1 MKTRQVFL
9 LTSYFSL
16 LTLSLFSTLA
26 LASPSALTPGWARAR
41 ALYDHAH
48 SIRPVVPPY
57 ATRLTPHA
65 TLPDS
70 DIIVGYPDSNE
81 VRTITGSYTHPGR
94 IIVLNNGTLILDH
107 ANFTLRG
114 MIYVLDHGKMRVRGG
129 SLTFQQSYAYE
140 YGAMAF
146 QAGEFSLD
154 SATVYS
160 SNQSWSMGAMDS
172 AQYNVRNST
181 LRNGFNTVALVGK
194 PRVTYFRS
202 DFASEY
208 VILDSARLSLTR
220 CDTALIWLSFPDSS
234 IVSLTLPGADTTLK
248 HWEIH
253 PGSPGVSGIKYTV
266 TVDTVSGVMWGT
278 FPQKGC
284 RATIT
289 NSKIRASGVM
299 IPGRD
304 SVHVSGLVN
313 NQRYTDYTLPLGDRT
328 YRLVNTDHMTWNLY
342 PQDSTRFVLETSIF
356 GEMLGYGSPRVTVN
370 NSICDGSGGYIGSEG
385 NTQYI
390 VVGSTIYTQVISR
403 DRSFMILAGSHIN
416 FGAVNATDASAML
429 LLFSTSDYYPVARDT
444 ALIFVS
450 NYTIPSNASVESTV
464 PVTGTADI
472 LHGPAQPVTFGN
484 YRMLFA
490 PADTPSAMRFVGPSH
505 NQVVVNDTLD
515 LWDTHGLR
523 VGAYILRMRLR
534 DSANDSLDF
543 DKGVYLNPSGVE
555 LQPTLTNL
563 PNALSFSQP
572 APNPFSS
579 RTAIAYAL
587 PAPGRVALK
596 VYNLQGQWVRTLL
609 DEDKVGG
616 TYEAQWD
623 ALNASGQKLSPGIYF
638 LRLTAPQGSLT
649 RKVVLTR

>member
-9 LTSYFSL
+9 LTSCFSL
-16 LTLSLFSTLA
+16 LTLSLSSTLA
-26 LASPSALTPGWARAR
+26 LASPSALTPGWARAK

-48 SIRPVVPPY
+48 SIRPSILPLKHSSV
-57 ATRLTPHA
+57 
-65 TLPDS
+65 LPDS
-70 DIIVGYPDSNE
+70 DIIVGYPDSNQ
-81 VRTITGSYTHPGR
+81 VKTITGTYTHPGR
-94 IIVLNNGTLILDH
+94 ILVVNNGTLILDH

-140 YGAMAF
+140 YGVMAF

-154 SATVYS
+154 SATVFS

-181 LRNGFNTVALVGK
+181 LRNGFNTVALIGK

-234 IVSLTLPGADTTLK
+234 VVNLTLPNADTTLK
-248 HWEIH
+248 HWEIL
-253 PGSPGVSGIKYTV
+253 PGSGIKYTV
-266 TVDTVSGVMWGT
+266 TLDTVSGVMWGT

-289 NSKIRASGVM
+289 NSKIRASGIM

-313 NQRYTDYTLPLGDRT
+313 NQHYADYTLPLADRT

-356 GEMLGYGSPRVTVN
+356 GEMLGYGAPRITVS

-385 NTQYI
+385 NAQF
-390 VVGSTIYTQVISR
+390 VVIGSTIYTQVISR
-403 DRSFMILAGSHIN
+403 DRTFMVLAGSHIN
-416 FGAVNATDASAML
+416 FGAVNATDASVML
-429 LLFSTSDYYPVARDT
+429 VALCTSDYYPVARDT
-444 ALIFVS
+444 ALVFVS
-450 NYTIPSNASVESTV
+450 DFRIPSNAMVESMV
-464 PVTGTADI
+464 PITGTADI
-472 LHGPAQPVTFGN
+472 LNGPAQTVTFGN

-490 PADTPSAMRFVGPSH
+490 PADTPSAMRFVGPAH

-534 DSANDSLDF
+534 DSANDTLDF
-543 DKGVYLNPSGVE
+543 DKGVYLNPLGVE
-555 LQPTLTNL
+555 LEPALTNL
-563 PNALSFSQP
+563 PRALDLSHPF
-572 APNPFSS
+572 PNPFNRKTGVSF
-579 RTAIAYAL
+579 AL
-587 PAPGRVALK
+587 PSPGRVTFK
-596 VYNLQGQWVRTLL
+596 VYDLQGRLIRTLL
-609 DEDKVGG
+609 DEDRVGG
-616 TYEAQWD
+616 YYKAEWNAQD
-623 ALNASGQKLSPGIYF
+623 VPPGIYF
-638 LRLTAPQGSLT
+638 LRLTAPQGSLV

>member
-1 MKTRQVFL
+1 MKTLKVFL

-16 LTLSLFSTLA
+16 LTLGLSSTLA

-48 SIRPVVPPY
+48 SIRPSVWPIKQSSV
-57 ATRLTPHA
+57 
-65 TLPDS
+65 LPDS
-70 DIIVGYPDSNE
+70 DIVVGYPDSNQ
-81 VRTITGSYTHPGR
+81 VKTITGTYTHPGR
-94 IIVLNNGTLILDH
+94 ILVVNNGTLILDH

-129 SLTFQQSYAYE
+129 SLTFQQTYAYE
-140 YGAMAF
+140 FGAMAF

-154 SATVYS
+154 STTVYS

-172 AQYNVRNST
+172 AQYNVRNSI
-181 LRNGFNTVALVGK
+181 LRNGFNTVALIGT

-234 IVSLTLPGADTTLK
+234 VVNLTLPNADTTLK
-248 HWEIH
+248 HWEIL
-253 PGSPGVSGIKYTV
+253 PGSGIKYTV

-284 RATIT
+284 QATIT
-289 NSKIRASGVM
+289 NSRIRASGVM

-313 NQRYTDYTLPLGDRT
+313 NQHYTDYTLPLADRT
-328 YRLVNTDHMTWNLY
+328 YRLMNTDHMTWNLD

-356 GEMLGYGSPRVTVN
+356 GEMLGFGSPRVTVS

-385 NTQYI
+385 NTQF
-390 VVGSTIYTQVISR
+390 VVIGSTIYTQVISR
-403 DRSFMILAGSHIN
+403 DRTFMVLAGSHIN
-416 FGAVNATDASAML
+416 FGAVNATDASVML
-429 LLFSTSDYYPVARDT
+429 VALCTSDYYPVARDT

-450 NYTIPSNASVESTV
+450 NFSVPSNAMVESMVPITV
-464 PVTGTADI
+464 TADI
-472 LHGPAQPVTFGN
+472 LNGPAQPVTFGN

-490 PADTPSAMRFVGPSH
+490 PSDTPSAMRFVGPSH

-534 DSANDSLDF
+534 DSANDTLDF
-543 DKGVYLNPSGVE
+543 DKGVYLNPLGVE
-555 LQPTLTNL
+555 LEPALTNL
-563 PNALSFSQP
+563 PRALALSQP
-572 APNPFSS
+572 FPNPFSKRATVS
-579 RTAIAYAL
+579 FSL
-587 PAPGRVALK
+587 PSPGRVTLK
-596 VYNLQGQWVRTLL
+596 AYDLQGRLIRTIL
-609 DEDKVGG
+609 DEDRVGG
-616 TYEAQWD
+616 YYKAEWD
-623 ALNASGQKLSPGIYF
+623 ARGVPPGIYF

>member
-1 MKTRQVFL
+1 MKTRLVFL
-9 LTSYFSL
+9 LTSRFLL
-16 LTLSLFSTLA
+16 LTLSLTSSFA
-26 LASPSALTPGWARAR
+26 LASPSALTPGWARAK

-48 SIRPVVPPY
+48 SIRPSILPIKHSSV
-57 ATRLTPHA
+57 
-65 TLPDS
+65 LPDS
-70 DIIVGYPDSNE
+70 DIIVGFPDTNE

-114 MIYVLDHGKMRVRGG
+114 FIYVLGRGKMRVRGG
-129 SLTFQQSYAYE
+129 TFTFQQSYAYE
-140 YGAMAF
+140 YGATALEG
-146 QAGEFSLD
+146 GELSFD

-160 SNQSWSMGAMDS
+160 SNQSWGMGAMDS
-172 AQYNVRNST
+172 AQYNVRNSI

-194 PRVTYFRS
+194 PRITYFRS

-208 VILDSARLSLTR
+208 VILDSARLSLTN

-234 IVSLTLPGADTTLK
+234 VVSLTLPGADTTLK

-266 TVDTVSGVMWGT
+266 TLDTVSGVMWGT

-313 NQRYTDYTLPLGDRT
+313 NQHYTDYTLPLADRT
-328 YRLVNTDHMTWNLY
+328 YRLMNTDHMTWNLY

-385 NTQYI
+385 NTQF
-390 VVGSTIYTQVISR
+390 VVIGSTIYTQVISR
-403 DRSFMILAGSHIN
+403 DRTFMVLAGSHIN
-416 FGAVNATDASAML
+416 FGAVNATDASVML
-429 LLFSTSDYYPVARDT
+429 VALCTSDYYPVARDT
-444 ALIFVS
+444 ALVFVS
-450 NYTIPSNASVESTV
+450 NFSVPSNAMVESMV
-464 PVTGTADI
+464 PITGTADI

-490 PADTPSAMRFVGPSH
+490 PSDTPSAMRFVGPSH
-505 NQVVVNDTLD
+505 NQVVVNDSLD
-515 LWDTHGLR
+515 LWDTHGLS

-534 DSANDSLDF
+534 DSANDTLDF
-543 DKGVYLNPSGVE
+543 DKGVYLNPTGVE
-555 LQPTLTNL
+555 LEPALTNL
-563 PNALSFSQP
+563 PRALALSQP
-572 APNPFSS
+572 FPNPFSKRAS
-579 RTAIAYAL
+579 VSFAL
-587 PAPGRVALK
+587 PSPGRVTLK
-596 VYNLQGQWVRTLL
+596 AYDLQGRLIRTIL
-609 DEDKVGG
+609 DEDRVGG
-616 TYEAQWD
+616 YYKAEWD
-623 ALNASGQKLSPGIYF
+623 AREVPPGIYF

>member
-1 MKTRQVFL
+1 MKTRQIFL
-9 LTSYFSL
+9 LTSYFLL
-16 LTLSLFSTLA
+16 LTFCLLSTPVR
-26 LASPSALTPGWARAR
+26 ASSPPLTPGWARAK

-48 SIRPVVPPY
+48 SIRPSVWPIKQSSV
-57 ATRLTPHA
+57 
-65 TLPDS
+65 LPDS
-70 DIIVGYPDSNE
+70 DIVVGYPDSNQ
-81 VRTITGSYTHPGR
+81 VKTITGTYTHPGR
-94 IIVLNNGTLILDH
+94 ILVVNNGTLILDH

-114 MIYVLDHGKMRVRGG
+114 NIYVLDRGKMRVRGG

-146 QAGEFSLD
+146 QGAEFSLD

-160 SNQSWSMGAMDS
+160 SNQSWSMGAVDS
-172 AQYNVRNST
+172 AQYNVRNSN
-181 LRNGFNTVALVGK
+181 LRNGFNTVALIGK

-234 IVSLTLPGADTTLK
+234 VVNLTLPASDTTIR
-248 HWEIH
+248 HWEMN
-253 PGSPGVSGIKYTV
+253 PGSGIKYTV
-266 TVDTVSGVMWGT
+266 TLDTVSGVMWGT

-289 NSKIRASGVM
+289 NSRIRASGVM

-313 NQRYTDYTLPLGDRT
+313 NQHYADYTLPLSDRT
-328 YRLVNTDHMTWNLY
+328 YHLVNTDHMTWNLY
-342 PQDSTRFVLETSIF
+342 PQDSTRFVLEASIF
-356 GEMLGYGSPRVTVN
+356 GEMLGYGFPRITVS

-385 NTQYI
+385 NTQY
-390 VVGSTIYTQVISR
+390 VVIGSTIYTQVISR
-403 DRSFMILAGSHIN
+403 DRTFMVLAGSHVN
-416 FGAVNATDASAML
+416 FGAVNATNASVML
-429 LLFSTSDYYPVARDT
+429 VALCTTDYYPVARDT
-444 ALIFVS
+444 ALVFVS
-450 NYTIPSNASVESTV
+450 DFTIPSNAMVESMV

-472 LHGPAQPVTFGN
+472 LNGPAQPVTFGN

-515 LWDTHGLR
+515 LWDTHGLS

-534 DSANDSLDF
+534 DSVNDTLDF
-543 DKGVYLNPSGVE
+543 DKGVYLNPLGVE
-555 LQPTLTNL
+555 LEPALTNL
-563 PNALSFSQP
+563 PRALALSQP
-572 APNPFSS
+572 FPNPFS
-579 RTAIAYAL
+579 RKTAVSFAL
-587 PAPGRVALK
+587 PSPGRVALK
-596 VYNLQGQWVRTLL
+596 VYDLQGRLIRTLL
-609 DEDKVGG
+609 DEDRVGG
-616 TYEAQWD
+616 YYKAEWKAH
-623 ALNASGQKLSPGIYF
+623 GVPPGIYF